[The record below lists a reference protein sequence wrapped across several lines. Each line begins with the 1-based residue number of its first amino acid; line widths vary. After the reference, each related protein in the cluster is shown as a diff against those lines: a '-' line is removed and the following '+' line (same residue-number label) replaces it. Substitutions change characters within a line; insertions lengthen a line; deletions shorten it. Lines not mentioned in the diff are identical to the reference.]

1 MSEPLF
7 SRPTACNQLLAC
19 SRRGFLQRATGAALA
34 TSAVWPAGA
43 QPAAAPAY
51 QVSPWRGPLPALGLV
66 DTTGKTWQT
75 SDLQGRAVLLNFWAS
90 WCPPCRA
97 EMPSLQAVATLYGPD
112 QLLVLAVNFKETAS
126 RAIKFA
132 STTGVSLPV
141 LLDSDGK
148 FAAQHFVKVFPTT
161 LTLDFKGR
169 PQQRVTGEVD
179 WTSREAES
187 LITGLLK
194 S

>member
-1 MSEPLF
+1 MPAQC
-7 SRPTACNQLLAC
+7 P
-19 SRRGFLQRATGAALA
+19 SRRQFLQGALA
-34 TSAVWPAGA
+34 TIAATALPPASG
-43 QPAAAPAY
+43 QAARGLVY
-51 QVSPWRGPLPALGLV
+51 QVTPWTGPLAGFSLV
-66 DTTGKTWQT
+66 DTAGKTWRPA
-75 SDLQGRAVLLNFWAS
+75 DFEGRSVLLNFWAS

-194 S
+194 T